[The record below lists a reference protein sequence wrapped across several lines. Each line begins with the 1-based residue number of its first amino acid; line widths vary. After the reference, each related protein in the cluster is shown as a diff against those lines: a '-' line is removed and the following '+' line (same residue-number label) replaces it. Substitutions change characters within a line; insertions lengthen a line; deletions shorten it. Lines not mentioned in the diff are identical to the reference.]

1 MHHFKWKFPKFPGR
15 GTAPS
20 PRPLYHREGRGRGHP
35 LSGPNPLFSDAY
47 TDCIVIAGRSSAGGV
62 KQVIGGETSYC
73 LALCINISKTVGH
86 IPQLQLMTDTELH
99 VCFRSVPRSMT
110 PCCIFVL
117 KYIYSFKHIKSTC
130 TVHRQYI
137 VSRWLFLGLSHD
149 SLAVSCGR
157 QCYRCTV

>member
-1 MHHFKWKFPKFPGR
+1 VKISRNFLGGAQPHPPDHSTTGKGGGEDTLCPDPTHFS
-15 GTAPS
+15 AM
-20 PRPLYHREGRGRGHP
+20 Y
-35 LSGPNPLFSDAY
+35 
-47 TDCIVIAGRSSAGGV
+47 CIDIAGRSYAGGV

-86 IPQLQLMTDTELH
+86 IPQLQLMTNTELH

-117 KYIYSFKHIKSTC
+117 KYIYSFKQIKSTR

-137 VSRWLFLGLSHD
+137 VSR
-149 SLAVSCGR
+149 
-157 QCYRCTV
+157 